1 MKIQKRFSGQYLG
14 LCIFLGFIGL
24 TMIGGF
30 GFQLVK
36 YKEYSLKISTLNKK
50 LEDADR
56 EINNLKAISSSQDES
71 DLEDVARRRLNMV
84 KPNEIVYM
92 TEAETD
98 DK

>member
-14 LCIFLGFIGL
+14 LCIFLGFISL
-24 TMIGGF
+24 TIIGGF
-30 GFQLVK
+30 GFQFVK
-36 YKEYSLKISTLNKK
+36 YKEYSLKISNLNKQ
-50 LEDADR
+50 LEDANR
-56 EINNLKAISSSQDES
+56 EINHLKTISSSQDES

-92 TEAETD
+92 TESETD